1 MILTMKII
9 SWNIAGIRAK
19 IKKGHLDFL
28 LGGEYDVIC
37 WQETKAEEQQ
47 VKMPEDLA
55 KIYPYRYWRACDG
68 TDQRKGLSGTS
79 IWSKTKPIREIDP
92 MSLSISEG
100 RITAVEF
107 KNLIVVTVYTPNSQ
121 GPGTDRCLYRT
132 CIWDQQFREWVN
144 ELNMLKPTVVCG
156 DFNVAN
162 EALDVAKPEKWEN
175 KVAGFLDIER
185 DNFKA
190 LLDTGWIDS
199 YRENNIGAEKK
210 FTYWNQRCPWERKQN
225 IGWRIDYFLVPEKYR
240 SWIKATDIHPDIMG
254 SDHCPTSLEIKPKK
268 KKRLK
273 IVKSL

>member
-1 MILTMKII
+1 MKIL

-28 LGGEYDVIC
+28 TGGEYDVIC
-37 WQETKAEEQQ
+37 WQETKAEEHQ
-47 VKMPEDLA
+47 VKMPEDIA
-55 KIYPYRYWRACDG
+55 TIYPHRYWRACNG
-68 TDQRKGLSGTS
+68 KDQRKGLSGTS
-79 IWSKTKPIREIDP
+79 IWSKEKPIREIEP
-92 MSLSISEG
+92 MSLSVSEG

-107 KNLIVVTVYTPNSQ
+107 KKVIVVTVYTPNSQ
-121 GPGTDRCLYRT
+121 GPDTERCLYRT

-144 ELNMLKPTVVCG
+144 ELNSMKPTIICG

-162 EALDVAKPEKWEN
+162 ERLDVAKPDLWEN
-175 KVAGFLDIER
+175 RVAGFLDIER
-185 DNFKA
+185 ANFKE
-190 LLDTGWIDS
+190 LLETGWIDS

-225 IGWRIDYFLVPEKYR
+225 IGWRIDYFLVPEKYK

-254 SDHCPTSLEIKPKK
+254 SDHCPTSLEIKPKNR

-273 IVKSL
+273 IVDSL